1 MTYLM
6 CTYIHIC
13 ISREVRENVL
23 VTRISLRR
31 SRVEQ
36 VTTNSGNPKITHNP
50 NTLLAKPVRRYINAK
65 AAYRADQAKVAKH
78 PPRELEEPATM
89 VAKHPPERI
98 KTTLVAKHPQGK
110 RPTHARQQSICQRG
124 GPATTTTK
132 YPQGEPA
139 ATAAKH
145 PPERISATLTAK
157 HPQGEGPAHT
167 RQQSIYQRGG
177 PEQRQRQ
184 SIRKERCP
192 HRYGSKVSASR

>member
-1 MTYLM
+1 M
-6 CTYIHIC
+6 
-13 ISREVRENVL
+13 
-23 VTRISLRR
+23 TRISLRR

-36 VTTNSGNPKITHNP
+36 VTTNSGNPKITQHIKREKEQRRGRTHNP

-78 PPRELEEPATM
+78 PPRELEEPATTA
-89 VAKHPPERI
+89 AKHPPERI
-98 KTTLVAKHPQGK
+98 KATLAAKHPQGK

-124 GPATTTTK
+124 GPATTK

-167 RQQSIYQRGG
+167 RQQSICQGG
-177 PEQRQRQ
+177 EERQQRQ
-184 SIRKERCP
+184 SIRLRP
-192 HRYGSKVSASR
+192 NNDRR